1 MSSTFA
7 NSILSGSLFVAIPVA
22 VIAGFVSFASPC
34 VLPLVPG
41 YLSYS
46 AGLSGTAQVGK
57 RRLRIFTGSV
67 LFVMGFTVVFVAY
80 GALFGGLGRQLSDHQ
95 VVISRILGVIT
106 ILLGLIFVGAITQ
119 VRQWRPRM
127 GTTWGLAG
135 APFLG
140 LLFGLGW
147 TPCIGP
153 TLAAVQTL
161 AFDQAS
167 QGRGALLS
175 GAYCVGLGVPFML
188 AGLGMDRANSTL
200 AFLKNHM
207 RTITRIGGFML
218 IAIGILQVTGSWEHV
233 IAWMRH
239 FIVGFTPVI

>member
-1 MSSTFA
+1 MSSSFA
-7 NSILSGSLFVAIPVA
+7 NSILSGSLFAAIPVA
-22 VIAGFVSFASPC
+22 AIAGFVSFASPC

-46 AGLSGTAQVGK
+46 AGLSGTGQVGR
-57 RRLRIFTGSV
+57 RRLRVFTGSA
-67 LFVMGFTVVFVAY
+67 LFVLGFTVVFVAY
-80 GALFGGLGRQLSDHQ
+80 GALFGRLGRELSAHQ
-95 VVISRILGVIT
+95 AVITRVLGVVT
-106 ILLGLIFVGAITQ
+106 IILGLIFTGAITQ
-119 VRQWRPRM
+119 VRQWRPKM
-127 GTTWGLAG
+127 VTTWGLAG
-135 APFLG
+135 APLLG

-167 QGRGALLS
+167 AGRGALLS
-175 GAYCVGLGVPFML
+175 GAYCLGLGLPFML
-188 AGLGMDRANSTL
+188 AGLGMDRASSSL

-207 RTITRIGGFML
+207 RTITRIGGIML

>member
-1 MSSTFA
+1 MSSSFA
-7 NSILSGSLFVAIPVA
+7 NSILSGSLFFAIPVA
-22 VIAGFVSFASPC
+22 IIAGFVSFASPC

-46 AGLSGTAQVGK
+46 AGLSGTGEGK
-57 RRLRIFTGSV
+57 HRLRVFTGSA
-67 LFVMGFTVVFVAY
+67 LFVLGFTVVFVAY
-80 GALFGGLGRQLSDHQ
+80 GALFGGLGRALSAHQ
-95 VVISRILGVIT
+95 AVISRVLGGLT
-106 ILLGLIFVGAITQ
+106 IILGLIFAGAITQ

-127 GTTWGLAG
+127 VTTWGLAG
-135 APFLG
+135 APLLG

-175 GAYCVGLGVPFML
+175 GAYCIGLGLPFMFVGF
-188 AGLGMDRANSTL
+188 AMDRANTTMSL
-200 AFLKNHM
+200 LKNHM
-207 RTITRIGGFML
+207 RTITRVGGLML

-239 FIVGFTPVI
+239 FIVGFTPVV

>member
-1 MSSTFA
+1 MSGSFA
-7 NSILSGSLFVAIPVA
+7 NSILSGSLFIAIPIA
-22 VIAGFVSFASPC
+22 AIAGFVSFASPC

-46 AGLSGTAQVGK
+46 AGLSGAGESGR
-57 RRLRIFTGSV
+57 RRLRVFSGSV
-67 LFVMGFTVVFVAY
+67 LFVLGFTLVFVAY
-80 GALFGGLGRQLSDHQ
+80 GALFGRLGRELSAHQ
-95 VVISRILGVIT
+95 VVISRILGAVT
-106 ILLGLIFVGAITQ
+106 IILGLIFVGAISQ
-119 VRQWRPRM
+119 VRQWRPKM
-127 GTTWGLAG
+127 VTTWGLAG
-135 APFLG
+135 APLLG

-175 GAYCVGLGVPFML
+175 AAYCVGLGVPFML
-188 AGLGMDRANSTL
+188 AGLAMDRASTTL
-200 AFLKNHM
+200 NFLKRNM
-207 RTITRIGGFML
+207 KTITRVGGVML
-218 IAIGILQVTGSWEHV
+218 ILIGILQVTGSWEHV

-239 FIVGFTPVI
+239 LIVGFTPVI

>member
-1 MSSTFA
+1 MSASFA
-7 NSILSGSLFVAIPVA
+7 NSILSGSLFFAIPIA
-22 VIAGFVSFASPC
+22 VLAGFVSFASPC

-46 AGLSGTAQVGK
+46 AGLSGTGQSGS
-57 RRLRIFTGSV
+57 RRLRVFTGSV
-67 LFVMGFTVVFVAY
+67 LFVLGFTTVFVAY
-80 GALFGGLGRQLSDHQ
+80 GAVFGGLGRALSAHQ
-95 VVISRILGVIT
+95 AVISRVLGAIT
-106 ILLGLIFVGAITQ
+106 IILGLIFVGAISQ
-119 VRQWRPRM
+119 VRQWRPKM
-127 GTTWGLAG
+127 VTTWGLAG
-135 APFLG
+135 APLLG

-175 GAYCVGLGVPFML
+175 GAYCIGLGLPFML
-188 AGLGMDRANSTL
+188 AGLAMDRASTSL
-200 AFLKNHM
+200 TFLKKHM
-207 RTITRIGGFML
+207 VTITRIGGILL
-218 IAIGILQVTGSWEHV
+218 ILIGILQVTGSWDHV

-239 FIVGFTPVI
+239 FIVGFTPVV